1 MPSRSGPVAAPSHV
15 TAARVARPLL
25 HGSHHLFEAE
35 ARMRYAGLVV
45 MLVVLTAG
53 CDRSRAEL
61 TKALAE
67 SRAAEAQKDSLLTE
81 VLETTQFVSDLN
93 SELAKAKAVSVAA
106 EGDDPGVPGARQDR
120 EERQETLERIQQVI
134 ARLNESETKLIAT
147 ENRAKN
153 AKIKNARL
161 LAQIATYMQTIEDL
175 KTAAEQQRAENEA
188 IIADQR
194 TQIATLAGQVDN
206 LNVQAASLRDTL
218 VHLTKYKNRVYYAV
232 GTKDELI
239 NNGVVTK
246 EGSKFLFFGGT
257 RLEPARRLNLDA
269 FTMIDKTQ
277 TLSIPL
283 PRTDKKYK
291 IVSRQSPEYL
301 MGEVTEKGEVKGV
314 VEIAS
319 PEEFWSASK
328 FLILVQK

>member
-1 MPSRSGPVAAPSHV
+1 
-15 TAARVARPLL
+15 
-25 HGSHHLFEAE
+25 
-35 ARMRYAGLVV
+35 

-53 CDRSRAEL
+53 CDRSRSEL

-93 SELAKAKAVSVAA
+93 SELAKAKAMSVA
-106 EGDDPGVPGARQDR
+106 GDGADPGVPGAQQDR
-120 EERQETLERIQQVI
+120 VERQATLERIQSVI
-134 ARLNESETKLIAT
+134 ARLNESETRLIQT
-147 ENRAKN
+147 ENKAKN
-153 AKIKNARL
+153 AKIRNARL
-161 LAQIATYMQTIEDL
+161 LAQISTYKQTIEDL
-175 KTAAEQQRAENEA
+175 KTAAEQQRSENEA

-194 TQIATLAGQVDN
+194 NQIASLSGQVDN
-206 LNVQAASLRDTL
+206 LNVTTASLRDTV
-218 VHLTKYKNRVYYAV
+218 VHLTAYKNRVYYAV

-239 NNGVVTK
+239 REGVVTK
-246 EGSKFLFFGGT
+246 EGSKFLIFGGT
-257 RLEPARRLNLDA
+257 RLEPARKPNLDA

-283 PRTDKKYK
+283 PRSDKKYK

-301 MGEVTEKGEVKGV
+301 TGEVTEKGEVRGV
-314 VEIAS
+314 VEIGS

-328 FLILVQK
+328 FLILVQN

>member
-1 MPSRSGPVAAPSHV
+1 MK
-15 TAARVARPLL
+15 
-25 HGSHHLFEAE
+25 
-35 ARMRYAGLVV
+35 YAGLVLIIAV
-45 MLVVLTAG
+45 TTMG
-53 CDRSRAEL
+53 CESRASL

-67 SRAAEAQKDSLLTE
+67 SKTAEAQKDSLLTE

-93 SELAKAKAVSVAA
+93 SELAKAKVAA
-106 EGDDPGVPGARQDR
+106 LEVGDERGVPGARQDR
-120 EERQETLERIQQVI
+120 AERQATLGRIRQVI
-134 ARLNESETKLIAT
+134 DRLNESEAKLIET

-153 AKIKNARL
+153 AKIRNARL
-161 LAQIATYMQTIEDL
+161 LAQIATYKQTIEDL
-175 KTAAEQQRAENEA
+175 KTAAEQQRAEAEA

-194 TQIATLAGQVDN
+194 NQIASLAGRV
-206 LNVQAASLRDTL
+206 DTL
-218 VHLTKYKNRVYYAV
+218 SREKGWLIDTVAHLTAYKNRVYYAV

-239 NNGVVTK
+239 KSGVVTK

-257 RLEPARRLNLDA
+257 RLEPARRPNLDA

-291 IVSRQSPEYL
+291 IVSRQSPDFL
-301 MGEVTEKGEVKGV
+301 AGDITEKGEVKGV
-314 VEIAS
+314 VEIGS

-328 FLILVQK
+328 YLILVQN